1 MDWKGIV
8 TLIVNGVLTLAL
20 IIMWG
25 FHRITWDQALIAVG
39 LLATPSAGSALL
51 NKKGT
56 P

>member
-8 TLIVNGVLTLAL
+8 TLIVNGALTLAVV
-20 IIMWG
+20 IMWG
-25 FHRITWDQALIAVG
+25 THRVTWDQALIAIG

-51 NKKGT
+51 NRGK